1 MAEIGNLNAIS
12 DAGASA
18 QLAGA
23 AFRSAALNVR
33 INLSGLENDAEPAD
47 ILADLVQLERE
58 AALAEKSVE
67 CSLKNRAGLSAAA
80 L

>member
-1 MAEIGNLNAIS
+1 
-12 DAGASA
+12 
-18 QLAGA
+18 
-23 AFRSAALNVR
+23 LNVR